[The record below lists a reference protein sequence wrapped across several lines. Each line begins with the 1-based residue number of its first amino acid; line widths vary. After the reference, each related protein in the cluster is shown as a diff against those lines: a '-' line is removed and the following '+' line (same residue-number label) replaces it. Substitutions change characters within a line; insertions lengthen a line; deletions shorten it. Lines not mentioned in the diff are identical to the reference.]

1 MHLHRA
7 LERHSHSHCAALER
21 RANLVT
27 CANNNTAPHAATFS
41 FSLLRAIIIVTAH
54 YSHRRPTAAPPPWCS
69 PWYVFASHSRLSRRS
84 ETSASA
90 SSHGSRVTWVHRGR
104 LCNFRRLESERRRVA
119 GVEFYAY
126 SSGKLSALRRR
137 PALGLGRRRGAV
149 LLVGSL
155 THSLTSLWRWDNIVH
170 CRVSE

>member
-126 SSGKLSALRRR
+126 SSLKEIDGIPPWSWSSS
-137 PALGLGRRRGAV
+137 GSSV
-149 LLVGSL
+149 VGWV
-155 THSLTSLWRWDNIVH
+155 THSLTHQLVALGQHRALQ
-170 CRVSE
+170 SE